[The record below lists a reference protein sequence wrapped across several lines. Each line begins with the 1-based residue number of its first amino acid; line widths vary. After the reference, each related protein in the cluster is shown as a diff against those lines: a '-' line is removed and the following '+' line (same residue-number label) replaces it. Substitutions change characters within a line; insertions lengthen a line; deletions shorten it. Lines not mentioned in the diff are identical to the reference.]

1 MQSKQALDKIIKKSR
16 VHFYKPIQIAEV
28 LFHHRKENL
37 DLTDLESYRNSSKKW
52 RDQITQNLIG
62 RISTSSQKYQDNVFE
77 MNAMPPPLLRE
88 LGEFNKKNNGFV
100 EAYIYKS
107 LEYRLNIVYEVE
119 KYIKKSTPDT
129 FQLKEL
135 LKFFIANPG
144 LRRSVDKM
152 YEITV
157 YALFSTIVKALRAQ
171 VTIELGNE
179 DEEVLRDFENFIKI
193 VLGLEVGMQKASKPA
208 SLFRVGVT
216 NAADRGLDML
226 SNFGP
231 VVQVKHLT
239 LTPDL
244 AEDITTGI
252 AADSIVIVCVDAEKE
267 GIKTLLTQIG
277 LDSRIQGIITLNDLD
292 NWYAL
297 CLNNRYRST
306 LGKALLTDLNREFEL
321 EFPSSKTIQPFIEE
335 RRYDKVALSSNWNIV
350 TL

>member
-37 DLTDLESYRNSSKKW
+37 NLADVELYRNSSKKW

-77 MNAMPPPLLRE
+77 SNAMPPSLLAE
-88 LGEFNKKNNGFV
+88 LGKFNKKNNGLV

-107 LEYRLNIVYEVE
+107 LEYRLNMVYKVE
-119 KYIKKSTPDT
+119 KYIKQSTPSA

-135 LKFFIANPG
+135 LEFFIATPG
-144 LRRSVDKM
+144 LRRSIDKM

-157 YALFSTIVKALRAQ
+157 YALFSTIVRALQAQ

-179 DEEVLRDFENFIKI
+179 DEGVLRDFENFIKI
-193 VLGLEVGMQKASKPA
+193 VLGLEIGMQKASKPA

-239 LTPDL
+239 LTPNL
-244 AEDITTGI
+244 AEDITSGI
-252 AADSIVIVCVDAEKE
+252 AADSIIIVCVDTEKE
-267 GIKTLLTQIG
+267 GIKTLLAQIG

-292 NWYAL
+292 NWYKL
-297 CLNNRYRST
+297 CLNNKHRST
-306 LGKALLTDLNREFEL
+306 LGKTLLADLNREFEL
-321 EFPSSKTIQPFIEE
+321 EFPSSKTIKPFIEE
-335 RRYDKVALSSNWNIV
+335 REYNKVVLPSDWNIV